1 MLTFEDDQFLRLQVL
16 RNRRTT
22 AARNRLEKVRGV
34 NVSEWTVR
42 RRLHEAGLIS
52 RRTAPGSDL
61 TRQHRE
67 TCLQFAKEDQAWAEE
82 QSPDGREKVLKRTG
96 ERHSPC
102 KFSSWTAFHSRSV
115 MVWAGINFTLL
126 MDLVFVEGEFLTAHR
141 YMKEILG
148 EHVLSFASFIG
159 DNFVL
164 LEDNTRPRVARYVLQ
179 YLNEVGIQL
188 KQWPSRSP
196 DRNPMDHL
204 CDI

>member
-1 MLTFEDDQFLRLQVL
+1 MSLKPMKAARAVALVEGSSILRYVDQVL
-16 RNRRTT
+16 HTTSSTVSRTVQ
-22 AARNRLEKVRGV
+22 R
-34 NVSEWTVR
+34 
-42 RRLHEAGLIS
+42 
-52 RRTAPGSDL
+52 
-61 TRQHRE
+61 
-67 TCLQFAKEDQAWAEE
+67 
-82 QSPDGREKVLKRTG
+82 SPDGREKVLKRTG
-96 ERHSPC
+96 ERYSPC

-148 EHVLSFASFIG
+148 EHVLSFASFTG

-188 KQWPSRSP
+188 MQWPSRSP

-204 CDI
+204 WDI